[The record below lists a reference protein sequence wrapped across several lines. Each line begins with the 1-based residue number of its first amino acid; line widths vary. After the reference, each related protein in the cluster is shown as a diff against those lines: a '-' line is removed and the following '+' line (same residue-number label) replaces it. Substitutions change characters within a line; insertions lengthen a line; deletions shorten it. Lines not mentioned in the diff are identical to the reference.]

1 VKRKRCSLP
10 GEHRF
15 VRWRFRS
22 GTLEWSPFR
31 QGIQRLRE
39 FVDTGLVGL
48 RKAIHFAPACL
59 TNRNP
64 PSLRI
69 DEIRPLSHGDER
81 GQDTEQGRKV
91 RLVLAERIALADRGF
106 GGRRGLYTIEWR
118 EEAA

>member
-1 VKRKRCSLP
+1 MFAS

-22 GTLEWSPFR
+22 GTLERSPFR

-39 FVDTGLVGL
+39 FVDPGLVGPG
-48 RKAIHFAPACL
+48 KAFHVAAARL
-59 TNRNP
+59 TNGNP
-64 PSLRI
+64 PSLRVDQI
-69 DEIRPLSHGDER
+69 GPLSHGDER